1 MPNGLLSNA
10 LSGDREFQRSIREE
24 IMNVVN
30 DRLSK
35 AYSRKQGNFKR

>member
-1 MPNGLLSNA
+1 MPNGLLSDA
-10 LSGDREFQRSIREE
+10 LSGDRDFQRSIREE
-24 IMNVVN
+24 IKNVVN